1 MRDKKKLLIDCMNRT
16 IESKELV
23 GFNVLV
29 LKDGKEEF
37 YADAGYANL
46 EQKKP
51 FKRDTIIRLYSQ
63 SKPITAAAA
72 MLLIQ
77 DGIIEPYEPVGNYI
91 DSFKKQYVM
100 ENGTRHPIRED
111 RPMYIKDLLDM
122 TSGLAYPADDT
133 EAQVCTGQLYNELI
147 ERLPTDN
154 MMSTMEF
161 AERLG
166 KFPLSFQPGDHFLY
180 GTSADVLG
188 AVIEKATGMKFGEFL
203 KERIFEPLNMKDT
216 DFYVP
221 DEKMERYATAY
232 NWNEN
237 AASNQVDAGVGAE
250 ESVGNAG
257 FFTPYSG
264 NNLGIRDDGKKNA
277 FESGGAGIFSTIDDY
292 ANFARMLMNG
302 GTFEGKEILTER
314 TVRLMTGGKLQ
325 EQPQKDMTN
334 GWTTLGGFSY
344 GNLMRVMKDTEKSG
358 MLAGSGEYGWDGW
371 LGPYFCNDPETGITF
386 LMLTQR
392 VDYATGSATRKLRN
406 IVFS

>member
-1 MRDKKKLLIDCMNRT
+1 MRDKKQLLIDCMNRT

-23 GFNVLV
+23 GLNVLV
-29 LKDGKEEF
+29 LKDGEEQF

-51 FKRDTIIRLYSQ
+51 FKRDTIVRLYSQ

-72 MLLIQ
+72 MLLVQ
-77 DGIIEPYEPVGNYI
+77 DGIIELYEPVGNYI
-91 DSFKKQYVM
+91 DSFKQQYIM
-100 ENGTRHPIRED
+100 ENGVRHPIRAD

-122 TSGLAYPADDT
+122 TSGLTYPADCS

-147 ERLPTDN
+147 DRLPTDN

-166 KFPLSFQPGDHFLY
+166 TFPLHFQPGDHFLY

-188 AVIEKATGMKFGEFL
+188 AVIEKASGMKFGEFL
-203 KERIFEPLNMKDT
+203 KKRIFEPLNMKDT

-221 DEKMERYATAY
+221 DEKMDRYATAY
-232 NWNEN
+232 NH
-237 AASNQVDAGVGAE
+237 DI
-250 ESVGNAG
+250 
-257 FFTPYSG
+257 TPYSG
-264 NNLGIRDDGKKNA
+264 NNLGIRDDGRKNA

-302 GTFEGKEILTER
+302 GTFEGKEILTEK
-314 TVRLMTGGKLQ
+314 TVRLMTGGQLQ
-325 EQPQKDMTN
+325 ENPQKDMTDC
-334 GWTTLGGFSY
+334 WTTLGGFSY
-344 GNLMRVMKDTEKSG
+344 GNLMRIMKNPDKSG
-358 MLAGSGEYGWDGW
+358 MIARQGEYGWDGW
-371 LGPYFCNDPETGITF
+371 LGPYFCNDPETGITI
-386 LMLTQR
+386 LMLTQK
-392 VDYATGSATRKLRN
+392 VDYGTGVATRKLRN

>member
-1 MRDKKKLLIDCMNRT
+1 MRDKKQLLIDCMNRA
-16 IESKELV
+16 IESKELA
-23 GFNVLV
+23 GLNVLV

-37 YADAGYANL
+37 YADAGYANI

-91 DSFKKQYVM
+91 ESFKKQYTI
-100 ENGTRHPIRED
+100 ENGLRHPVRED
-111 RPMYIKDLLDM
+111 HPMFIKDLLDM
-122 TSGLAYPADDT
+122 TSGLTYPADDT
-133 EAQVCTGQLYNELI
+133 VAQVCTGALYNELI
-147 ERLPTDN
+147 ERLSTDD

-166 KFPLSFQPGDHFLY
+166 TFPLNFQPGDHFQY

-188 AVIEKATGMKFGEFL
+188 AVIEKASGMKFGEFL
-203 KERIFEPLNMKDT
+203 KKRIFEPLNMKDT

-221 DEKMERYATAY
+221 EEKMDRYATAY
-232 NWNEN
+232 DLGSGE
-237 AASNQVDAGVGAE
+237 AV
-250 ESVGNAG
+250 
-257 FFTPYSG
+257 PYSG

-314 TVRLMTGGKLQ
+314 TVRFMTESKLQ
-325 EQPQKDMTN
+325 EGPQKDMTN
-334 GWTTLGGFSY
+334 GWPALGGFSY
-344 GNLMRVMKDTEKSG
+344 GNLMRIMKDPEK
-358 MLAGSGEYGWDGW
+358 AGLIAGEGEYGWDGW
-371 LGPYFCNDPETGITF
+371 LGPYFCNDPESRTTF

-392 VDYATGSATRKLRN
+392 VDYATGITTRKLRN
-406 IVFS
+406 IVFA

>member
-1 MRDKKKLLIDCMNRT
+1 MNRT
-16 IESKELV
+16 IESGELA

-29 LKDGKEEF
+29 LKDGEEQF

-46 EQKKP
+46 EEKKP

-77 DGIIEPYEPVGNYI
+77 DGIIELYEPVGNYI

-100 ENGTRHPIRED
+100 ENGVRHPIRED

-122 TSGLAYPADDT
+122 TSGLVYPGDAS

-147 ERLPTDN
+147 ERLTTDN

-166 KFPLSFQPGDHFLY
+166 KFPLNFQPGDHFLY

-188 AVIEKATGMKFGEFL
+188 AVIEKACGMKFGEFL
-203 KERIFEPLNMKDT
+203 KKRIFEPLNMKDT

-221 DEKMERYATAY
+221 DEKMDRYATAY
-232 NWNEN
+232 NWNDGKL
-237 AASNQVDAGVGAE
+237 SDGKGYY
-250 ESVGNAG
+250 
-257 FFTPYSG
+257 TPYSG
-264 NNLGIRDDGKKNA
+264 NNLGIRDDGRKNA

-314 TVRLMTGGKLQ
+314 AVKLMTGGKLQ
-325 EQPQKDMTN
+325 EQPQKDMTDC
-334 GWTTLGGFSY
+334 WTTLGGFSY
-344 GNLMRVMKDTEKSG
+344 GNLMRVMKDPQKSG
-358 MLAGSGEYGWDGW
+358 MLARQGEYGWDGW

-392 VDYATGSATRKLRN
+392 VDYATGCATRKLRN